1 MQYKVRK
8 GLTLT
13 ALAACFLLPGL
24 SPAQSGKLYKLVD
37 EQGNVTFT
45 DIKPEA
51 DASGV
56 EELDTSL
63 SAAGEDATAD
73 LDQLAEDAPITFYSA
88 SDCAACDMVRT
99 YLKDSN
105 LPYTE
110 VEVADDYDAQ
120 QQMKQAVGNLN
131 VPTVTVGERTLTG
144 FNASAL
150 DAILDV
156 AGYPVGEAA
165 AAPAP
170 QPANEE
176 SVETDETGAADE
188 DLTAPSADE
197 PAEELENETDTTNG
211 EDAGADT

>member
-1 MQYKVRK
+1 MQYKVTK
-8 GLTLT
+8 SLTLT

-24 SPAQSGKLYKLVD
+24 SSAQSGKLYKLVD

-45 DIKPEA
+45 DIKPETETA
-51 DASGV
+51 VV

-63 SAAGEDATAD
+63 SAAGEETATNI
-73 LDQLAEDAPITFYSA
+73 DQIAEDAPITFYSA
-88 SDCAACDMVRT
+88 TDCAACDMVRT
-99 YLKDSN
+99 HLKDSN
-105 LPYTE
+105 LPFTE
-110 VEVADDYDAQ
+110 VAVGDDYDAQ

-131 VPTVTVGERTLTG
+131 VPTVTVGERSLTG

-176 SVETDETGAADE
+176 TVEADDTGAADE
-188 DLTAPSADE
+188 DVTESPVEE
-197 PAEELENETDTTNG
+197 PVEEPENESDTTNG